1 MHVNSKNTTA
11 VVVIRQEAGRMLIGE
26 AVSQLPQV
34 KSAATSRRMAI
45 VGGSTTRHVVKSLT
59 GKDPGRDEF
68 AVGWIK
74 NCLLGETPAEGR
86 GPGAFLFNKGEI
98 SRGWPGEL
106 LSEFEAGDIYIKGA
120 NALDPDGNTGIL
132 MASPVGGTIG
142 AAISIVMARGAELI
156 IPVSLQKL
164 IPSIPDVGGLLGQGR
179 VDRFMGSPVGYM
191 PIMKGYATVIS
202 EIEAM
207 KILFDIEA
215 VPVAAGGLDDCAGS
229 VSLHLT
235 GTTKNM
241 ERAWSMINDFN
252 NNSS

>member
-1 MHVNSKNTTA
+1 MHVDSGTATA
-11 VVVIRQEAGRMLIGE
+11 VVVIQQEAGRMLIGE

-59 GKDPGRDEF
+59 GEDPGRDEF

-74 NCLLGETPAEGR
+74 NCRLGETPADGR

-98 SRGWPGEL
+98 NRGWPGDL
-106 LSEFEAGDIYIKGA
+106 LSEFAANDIYIKGA
-120 NALDPDGNTGIL
+120 NALDPDGNIGIL

-142 AAISIVMARGAELI
+142 AAISIVMSRGAELI
-156 IPVSLQKL
+156 IPISLQKL
-164 IPSIPDVGGLLGQGR
+164 IPSIPDIGGLLGQGR

-191 PIMKGYATVIS
+191 PIMKGYATVVS

-207 KILFDIEA
+207 KILFDIDA
-215 VPVAAGGLDDCAGS
+215 VAVAAGGLDDCAGS

-235 GTTKNM
+235 GTVDNI
-241 ERAWSMINDFN
+241 ERAWSMVDDFN
-252 NNSS
+252 KQGS